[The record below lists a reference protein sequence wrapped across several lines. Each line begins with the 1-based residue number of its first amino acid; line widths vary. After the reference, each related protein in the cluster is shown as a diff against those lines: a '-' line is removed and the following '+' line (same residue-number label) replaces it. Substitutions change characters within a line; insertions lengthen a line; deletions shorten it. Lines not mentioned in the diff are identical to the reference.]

1 MQLGI
6 IFQGIITYIFAWGDF
21 MRNAWG
27 RPPKNDIWSDIQALA
42 VWIFIVGI
50 VGYLLFPDF
59 FHNVYNQL
67 TVPVEETGDLGEIIL
82 PSSNIEFG
90 DSSSELQLPS
100 VYDSLYTGE
109 SEISDGYWALFVM
122 DNEFKQLSLSTE
134 SYAFILRLIDG
145 DRKAEI
151 KNTLLLAA
159 NGKIQKYV
167 VSDEV
172 YLILTNLSKINTR
185 SGKI

>member
-1 MQLGI
+1 
-6 IFQGIITYIFAWGDF
+6 
-21 MRNAWG
+21 MRSTWG

-42 VWIFIVGI
+42 IWIFIVGV

-67 TVPVEETGDLGEIIL
+67 AAPAETEEIGEITL
-82 PSSNIEFG
+82 PATNIDAEDYSNFH
-90 DSSSELQLPS
+90 LPS
-100 VYDSLYTGE
+100 VYDSIYSGD
-109 SEISDGYWALFVM
+109 SEISDGYWAIFVD
-122 DNEFKQLSLSTE
+122 DNQFKQLSLTAE

-159 NGKIQKYV
+159 NGQLHKYQ
-167 VSDEV
+167 VSAEV
-172 YLILTNLSKINTR
+172 YNIILNLSAINAR

>member
-1 MQLGI
+1 
-6 IFQGIITYIFAWGDF
+6 

-42 VWIFIVGI
+42 LWIFIVGI

-59 FHNVYNQL
+59 FHSVYSQL
-67 TVPVEETGDLGEIIL
+67 AVPAEETGDIGEITL
-82 PSSNIEFG
+82 PSSSIDLG
-90 DSSSELQLPS
+90 QSSSDYQLPS
-100 VYDSLYTGE
+100 VYDSLYTGD

-122 DNEFKQLSLSTE
+122 DNEFQQLSLSTE

-145 DRKAEI
+145 DRKAEV

-172 YLILTNLSKINTR
+172 YGILSNLGKINTR
-185 SGKI
+185 SGKV

>member
-1 MQLGI
+1 MP
-6 IFQGIITYIFAWGDF
+6 
-21 MRNAWG
+21 NPWG

-42 VWIFIVGI
+42 IWIFIVGI

-59 FHNVYNQL
+59 FHNVYDQL
-67 TVPVEETGDLGEIIL
+67 AIPGENTEEIGEITL
-82 PSSNIEFG
+82 PTSKIDNSSNDI
-90 DSSSELQLPS
+90 QLPS
-100 VYDSLYTGE
+100 VYDSLYSGD
-109 SEISDGYWALFVM
+109 SEISDGYWAIFVGE
-122 DNEFKQLSLSTE
+122 NEFKQLSLSTE

-145 DRKAEI
+145 DRKAEV

-172 YLILTNLSKINTR
+172 YGILLNLTKINSR